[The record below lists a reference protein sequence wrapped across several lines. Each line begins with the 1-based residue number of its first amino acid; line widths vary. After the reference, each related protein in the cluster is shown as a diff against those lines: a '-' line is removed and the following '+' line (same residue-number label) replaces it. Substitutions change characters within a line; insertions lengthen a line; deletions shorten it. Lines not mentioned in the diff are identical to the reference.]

1 MVDSKLNSSA
11 KVQGVE
17 TGRDGFA
24 SFCVDGSS
32 QNSGSGSSVSGNVIR
47 PGRDALDELS
57 THVFKLVFE
66 IDGLGYCDTI
76 FGDLG
81 WSVRLLNDDIAS
93 LWAKGDL

>member
-1 MVDSKLNSSA
+1 MVDSKLDSSA

-17 TGRDGFA
+17 TSCDGFA

-32 QNSGSGSSVSGNVIR
+32 KNSGSGSSVSGNVVR
-47 PGRDALDELS
+47 LGRDALDELS
-57 THVFKLVFE
+57 THVFKLVFK
-66 IDGLGYCDTI
+66 IDGLGYCDTV

-81 WSVRLLNDDIAS
+81 WSVRLLDDDIAS